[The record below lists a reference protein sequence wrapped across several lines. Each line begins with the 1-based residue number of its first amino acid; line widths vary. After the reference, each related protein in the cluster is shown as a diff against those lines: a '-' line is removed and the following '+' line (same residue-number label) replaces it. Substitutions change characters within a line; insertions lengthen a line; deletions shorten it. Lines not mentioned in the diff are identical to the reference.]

1 MPRFQVSTRGRPPV
15 EVEAGNWLTALG
27 LGLDQLGAVDAL
39 DRLACEVL
47 PNQTVIARDA
57 RSGMGFIVQRVRD
70 APAPADPDDEPT
82 DIQEADS
89 ADLAFAMAEG
99 VEDYE
104 EEDTAELS
112 RRLARAL
119 IATLSDARGDLE
131 AWERALEIAQE
142 LIDSES
148 GAALRAEADGGLR
161 FVAASGPK
169 AADVRG
175 VRLDKGTG
183 FVGFCVR
190 RGMALVVSRPQND
203 SRFYGEMDR
212 ATGYTTDSVLCVPVR
227 GDGGRV
233 LGCLELLN
241 APKGFTRADQD
252 RAEEV
257 AGALSARLL
266 R

>member
-1 MPRFQVSTRGRPPV
+1 VPRFQVSTRGRAPI

-47 PNQTVIARDA
+47 PNATVIARDA
-57 RSGMGFIVQRVRD
+57 RSGMGFIVLPLRPVQ
-70 APAPADPDDEPT
+70 APDPDDEPT
-82 DIQEADS
+82 DVHEADS
-89 ADLAFAMAEG
+89 ADLTFAMAEG
-99 VEDYE
+99 VEEFE
-104 EEDTAELS
+104 EEDTADLT
-112 RRLARAL
+112 RRLVRTL
-119 IATLSDARGDLE
+119 IASLAEARSELE
-131 AWERALEIAQE
+131 AWVRALDIAQE
-142 LIDSES
+142 LIPAES
-148 GAALRAEADGGLR
+148 GAALRVEPDGSLQ
-161 FVAASGPK
+161 FVAATGPK

-190 RGMALVVSRPQND
+190 RGVGLVVTRPQND
-203 SRFYGEMDR
+203 PRFYGEMDR
-212 ATGYTTDSVLCVPVR
+212 ATGYETSSVMCVPVR
-227 GDGGRV
+227 GDGGEV

-241 APKGFTRADQD
+241 APKVFSRADQD